1 MYEVGT
7 SMVGIY
13 IVLAELEEAQE
24 IQIGKRHNFAFE
36 KGFYGYV
43 GSALGGLES
52 RLAQHLSNRK
62 KLHWHI
68 DYLLHKAIVREI
80 IYTETN
86 QRKKC
91 LVAQALSLRL
101 PSILGF
107 GCSDCDCPS
116 HLFFCQDFEVLE
128 ECILDCFK
136 FVSLSP
142 LKINYRLLPSIQ

>member
-1 MYEVGT
+1 M

-13 IVLAELEEAQE
+13 VVLAELEEAQE
-24 IQIGKRHNFAFE
+24 IQVGKRHSFAFE

-52 RLAQHLSNRK
+52 RLAGHLSDRK

-80 IYTETN
+80 IYAETN
-86 QRKKC
+86 QRKEC
-91 LVAQALSLRL
+91 LVAQALSIRL
-101 PSILGF
+101 PSISGF

-116 HLFFCQDFEVLE
+116 HLFFCQHFEVLK
-128 ECILDCFK
+128 ECALDSFK
-136 FVSLSP
+136 FVNLSSLQIS
-142 LKINYRLLPSIQ
+142 Y